1 LKTITKHIR
10 DNLHKRINLVTQP
23 KQKNNYENLH
33 ISEWSNKFEKL
44 MRNRL
49 IMGAIRYGKLGE
61 PGKPNY
67 DRIES
72 IIKRAK
78 KFNETGNT
86 EFLVDIANLALVEFV
101 EGRHPKKHFKAID
114 DGEHVNIK

>member
-1 LKTITKHIR
+1 MKTITEQIR
-10 DNLHKRINLVTQP
+10 ESLFNKIGFSETPKR
-23 KQKNNYENLH
+23 KKNYENLH
-33 ISEWSNKFEKL
+33 LSEWSDKFETL

-72 IIKRAK
+72 IIKRSK
-78 KFNETGNT
+78 KFKETGNT

-101 EGRHPKKHFKAID
+101 AGKHPKKHFKAID